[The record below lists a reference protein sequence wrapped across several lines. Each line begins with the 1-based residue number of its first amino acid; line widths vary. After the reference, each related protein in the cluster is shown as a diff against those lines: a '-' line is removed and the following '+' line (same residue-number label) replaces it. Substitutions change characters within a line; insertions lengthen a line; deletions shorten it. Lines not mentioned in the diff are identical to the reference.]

1 VTELPLAAG
10 ARGAGVKDVQ
20 QRLATL
26 GFSSDADEP
35 GAFGAATE
43 AAVRAFQQKRKL
55 RTDGIVGEQTWSSL
69 VEAGY
74 ALGDR
79 WLYQTSPMVRG
90 DDVGLLQRRLSAL
103 GFHNGRVDAIFGPA
117 TALAVREF
125 QRNAGLVVDG
135 IVGPATLEAL
145 ARLGKRSATEADV
158 DVATVAERVK
168 LRQAPPTLQGR
179 RVAIVDC
186 GGAAALAASLGRG
199 LLQAGAV
206 TVPIPHPD
214 PSAQAAAA
222 NGAEVEVV
230 VAVGLRAE
238 PGCRTAYYSGSGE
251 SVGGKRLA
259 EIIQERLPAAAA
271 IPDDGVHGMA
281 LAMLR
286 ETKMPAVLCELGPAA
301 SVVEHSSAVA
311 VALAEALAAWACHS
325 WD

>member
-1 VTELPLAAG
+1 MTELPLAAG

-20 QRLATL
+20 QRLAAL
-26 GFSSDADEP
+26 GFSADADEP
-35 GAFGAATE
+35 GTFGPATE
-43 AAVRAFQQKRKL
+43 SAVCAFQQKRKL
-55 RTDGIVGEQTWSSL
+55 RTDGVVGEQTWSSL

-79 WLYQTSPMVRG
+79 WLYQTSPMLRG
-90 DDVGLLQRRLSAL
+90 DDVGVLQRRLSEL
-103 GFHNGRVDAIFGPA
+103 GFHSGRVDAIFGPA
-117 TALAVREF
+117 TAVAVREF

-135 IVGPATLEAL
+135 IVGPATLEAI
-145 ARLGKRSATEADV
+145 ARLGKRAATGA

-179 RVAIVDC
+179 RVAVVDC

-206 TVPIPHPD
+206 TLPIQHPD
-214 PSAQAAAA
+214 ASAQAAAA
-222 NGAEVEVV
+222 NGSDAEVV
-230 VAVGLRAE
+230 VAVGLRSE

-259 EIIQERLPAAAA
+259 EMIQERMPVAAS

-301 SVVEHSSAVA
+301 SIVEHGPLVASALV
-311 VALAEALAAWACHS
+311 EALAAWACHS